1 MEDDLDF
8 LKKAHNLQEVGEG
21 PSGLSVPIITD
32 KDLEEID
39 NRLKESDQ
47 YVDWFA
53 RFIKAVRAGND
64 EEKER
69 MRKKMIRKSREV
81 ALQHFREKE
90 EE

>member
-1 MEDDLDF
+1 MEEDLDF
-8 LKKAHNLQEVGEG
+8 LKKAHNLQEVGED
-21 PSGLSVPIITD
+21 PSGLSVPITD

-39 NRLKESDQ
+39 NRLMESDQ

-53 RFIKAVRAGND
+53 KFIKAVRAGND
-64 EEKER
+64 GEKER

-81 ALQHFREKE
+81 ALQYYREKE